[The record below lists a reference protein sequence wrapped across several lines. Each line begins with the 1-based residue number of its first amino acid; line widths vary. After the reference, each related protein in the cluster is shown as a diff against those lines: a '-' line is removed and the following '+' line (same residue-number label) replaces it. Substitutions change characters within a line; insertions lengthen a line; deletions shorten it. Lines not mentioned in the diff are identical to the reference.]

1 MALSNQAL
9 LTKGDRAYAK
19 KKSQARVESVS
30 FDRDSREEY
39 LTGFHKRKVK
49 RQQEAKKRAEE
60 IARKERLAER
70 QRIRQEKQKSIEKD
84 LERLKE
90 AEKAINGAINGDNE
104 EDEEQ
109 EQEQEEEFTGFSD
122 SSGILKKRTIYTD
135 GVDET
140 SVTVEEIQLDPYVD
154 MSRAEA
160 ILKESTKRAHEYARH
175 VEELESGPLPKP
187 KPKIRKKK
195 FRYLP
200 KSERKQ
206 MVKKTKSR

>member
-1 MALSNQAL
+1 MALSNQAI

-19 KKSQARVESVS
+19 KKNQARVESVS

-49 RQQEAKKRAEE
+49 RQQDAKKRAEE
-60 IARKERLAER
+60 IAKKERLAER

-90 AEKAINGAINGDNE
+90 AELAINGAINGDD
-104 EDEEQ
+104 DEE
-109 EQEQEEEFTGFSD
+109 EEEAEEEFTGFSD
-122 SSGILKKRTIYTD
+122 SSGILKKRTVYTD
-135 GVDET
+135 GNDET

-160 ILKESTKRAHEYARH
+160 ILQESTKRAHEYARH
-175 VEELESGPLPKP
+175 VEQLENGPLTKP
-187 KPKIRKKK
+187 KQPKIRKKK

-200 KSERKQ
+200 KSERKL